1 MYLCIYVFMYLCI
14 KIITHFFILLMCIL
28 FFLKLTHYKLSQYF
42 AFLRNAT
49 YPKSVGY
56 FFYRKEATMNAL
68 KKLSFCALLSLGL
81 FAQTAHAESFLDIA
95 DYPSWLKVNF
105 FKHDHY
111 LNQYVGSASIVKER
125 NDFYS
130 NYILYDDKLPP
141 EKNAEK
147 IALLRARMNAYS
159 TLESV
164 LLTTKMHN
172 RIVKALQTKND
183 AINDLFGLVNFL
195 VSKSI
200 LAKRFVDTTNHRV
213 YVMVQFPFIQPEDLI
228 AYFKAKH
235 INLSP
240 TSTTNLSAILNKAL
254 FHL

>member
-1 MYLCIYVFMYLCI
+1 
-14 KIITHFFILLMCIL
+14 
-28 FFLKLTHYKLSQYF
+28 
-42 AFLRNAT
+42 
-49 YPKSVGY
+49 
-56 FFYRKEATMNAL
+56 MNAL
-68 KKLSFCALLSLGL
+68 KKLSFCALLSLDL
-81 FAQTAHAESFLDIA
+81 FAQTAHAESLKDTIN
-95 DYPSWLKVNF
+95 YPSWLKVNL

-111 LNQYVGSASIVKER
+111 LNQYTGSAIIVKER

-147 IALLRARMNAYS
+147 IALLRAKMKAYS

-164 LLTTKMHN
+164 LITTKMHN
-172 RIVKALQTKND
+172 RIVKALQVKND
-183 AINDLFGLVNFL
+183 AINDLFELVDFL

-213 YVMVQFPFIQPEDLI
+213 YVMVQFPFIQPEDLS
-228 AYFKAKH
+228 AYFKARR
-235 INLSP
+235 INLSS

-254 FHL
+254 FHI

>member
-1 MYLCIYVFMYLCI
+1 
-14 KIITHFFILLMCIL
+14 
-28 FFLKLTHYKLSQYF
+28 
-42 AFLRNAT
+42 
-49 YPKSVGY
+49 
-56 FFYRKEATMNAL
+56 MNAL
-68 KKLSFCALLSLGL
+68 KKLSFCVLLSLGL
-81 FAQTAHAESFLDIA
+81 FAQTAHAESFQDIA

-111 LNQYVGSASIVKER
+111 LNQYVGSAIIVKER
-125 NDFYS
+125 NDFYA
-130 NYILYDDKLPP
+130 NYIPYDDKLPP

-147 IALLRARMNAYS
+147 VAFLRAKMNAYS

-164 LLTTKMHN
+164 LITKMHH
-172 RIVKALQTKND
+172 RIVRVLQTKND
-183 AINDLFGLVNFL
+183 AINYLFGLINFL

-228 AYFKAKH
+228 AHFKAKR
-235 INLSP
+235 INLS
-240 TSTTNLSAILNKAL
+240 SMSATNLSAILNKAL

>member
-1 MYLCIYVFMYLCI
+1 
-14 KIITHFFILLMCIL
+14 
-28 FFLKLTHYKLSQYF
+28 
-42 AFLRNAT
+42 
-49 YPKSVGY
+49 
-56 FFYRKEATMNAL
+56 MNAL

-81 FAQTAHAESFLDIA
+81 FAQTAHAESFQDIT

-111 LNQYVGSASIVKER
+111 LNQYVGSANIVKER

-141 EKNAEK
+141 ETNAEK
-147 IALLRARMNAYS
+147 VAFLRAKMNAYS
-159 TLESV
+159 SLESV
-164 LLTTKMHN
+164 LITKMRN
-172 RIVKALQTKND
+172 RIVKAFQVKNN
-183 AINDLFGLVNFL
+183 AINDLFGLVDFL

-228 AYFKAKH
+228 AYFKAKR

-240 TSTTNLSAILNKAL
+240 TRATNLSTILNKAL
-254 FHL
+254 FHI

>member
-1 MYLCIYVFMYLCI
+1 
-14 KIITHFFILLMCIL
+14 
-28 FFLKLTHYKLSQYF
+28 
-42 AFLRNAT
+42 
-49 YPKSVGY
+49 
-56 FFYRKEATMNAL
+56 MNAL

-111 LNQYVGSASIVKER
+111 LNQYIGSASIVKER

-141 EKNAEK
+141 ETNAEK
-147 IALLRARMNAYS
+147 VALLRARMNAYS

-164 LLTTKMHN
+164 LLTKMHN
-172 RIVKALQTKND
+172 RIVKMLQVKND
-183 AINDLFGLVNFL
+183 ALNDLFGLVNFL

-213 YVMVQFPFIQPEDLI
+213 YVMVQFPFIQPEELI
-228 AYFKAKH
+228 AYFKAKR

-240 TSTTNLSAILNKAL
+240 TSATNLSAILNKAL
-254 FHL
+254 FHI

>member
-1 MYLCIYVFMYLCI
+1 
-14 KIITHFFILLMCIL
+14 
-28 FFLKLTHYKLSQYF
+28 
-42 AFLRNAT
+42 
-49 YPKSVGY
+49 
-56 FFYRKEATMNAL
+56 MNAL

-81 FAQTAHAESFLDIA
+81 FAQTAHAESFQDIA

-111 LNQYVGSASIVKER
+111 LNQYIGSAIIVKEK

-164 LLTTKMHN
+164 LITKM
-172 RIVKALQTKND
+172 RKSIVKALQIKND
-183 AINDLFGLVNFL
+183 TINDLFELVDFL

-200 LAKRFVDTTNHRV
+200 LAKRFVDSINHRV

-228 AYFKAKH
+228 AYFKAKR
-235 INLSP
+235 INLSS
-240 TSTTNLSAILNKAL
+240 TSVTNLSTLLNKAL
-254 FHL
+254 FHI

>member
-1 MYLCIYVFMYLCI
+1 
-14 KIITHFFILLMCIL
+14 
-28 FFLKLTHYKLSQYF
+28 
-42 AFLRNAT
+42 
-49 YPKSVGY
+49 
-56 FFYRKEATMNAL
+56 MNAL

-81 FAQTAHAESFLDIA
+81 FAQTAHAESLKDIT

-111 LNQYVGSASIVKER
+111 LNQYIGSAIIVKEK

-164 LLTTKMHN
+164 LITKMHN
-172 RIVKALQTKND
+172 RICKALQVKNNV
-183 AINDLFGLVNFL
+183 INPLFGLVDFL
-195 VSKSI
+195 VFKSI
-200 LAKRFVDTTNHRV
+200 LAKRFVDSINHRV

-228 AYFKAKH
+228 AYFKAKR

-240 TSTTNLSAILNKAL
+240 TSATNLSTILNKAL
-254 FHL
+254 FHI